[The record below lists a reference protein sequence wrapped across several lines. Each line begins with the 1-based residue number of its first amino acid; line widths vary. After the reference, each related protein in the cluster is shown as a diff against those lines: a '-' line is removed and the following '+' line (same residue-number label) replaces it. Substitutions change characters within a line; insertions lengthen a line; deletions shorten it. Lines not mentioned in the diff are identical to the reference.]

1 MTHHV
6 TQQLAEFVVS
16 TSLSHMPDEVV
27 DRAKYFVLDYLGV
40 ALRGSRVDSSTTMR
54 AFVDRFAPPG
64 HATIIGCD
72 QGAHP
77 AYAALA
83 NGAAAHCIEMDDT
96 HQEGS
101 IHLGAPVISAL
112 IAASEM
118 QPVGGEEFLAAVV
131 LGYEVAA
138 RLAMAVG
145 PEAHYRRGFH
155 PTGTCGTFGAAAAV
169 ARLWSL
175 EAGAMAQALGI
186 AGSQA
191 AGSMEFLATGAWT
204 KRFHPG
210 WAAHNG
216 LIATALARQGFTGPE
231 TIIEGPAGFAQAYS
245 QAPHPERVTQGLG
258 TSFAI
263 LGTAVKPHACCRY
276 MQAPID
282 AILELVRTHNIAADD
297 VAQVTLGIL
306 DTAFPII
313 CEPAAIKYTPRSV
326 VDAQFSMPFGAAVA
340 LLCRR
345 ASLAEFTPEM
355 VVAPRVRALMQRVAH
370 ARDPE
375 LEQHFPRE
383 WPAWASIELHDGR
396 TVSTTVRYPKGDP
409 HNPLSWDEL
418 LAKYQELGRSV
429 LPEDRLD
436 VLSQR
441 VRDLESAPDVAPLW
455 RLLRGATVSA
465 QGAALPPVVSDA
477 SRRTYT
483 G

>member
-1 MTHHV
+1 MTQQV

-40 ALRGSRVDSSTTMR
+40 ALRGSLVDSSVAMR
-54 AFVDRFAPPG
+54 AFVDHFAPPG

-72 QGAHP
+72 HGAHP
-77 AYAALA
+77 AYAALT

-101 IHLGAPVISAL
+101 IHLGAPVLSAL

-118 QPVGGEEFLAAVV
+118 QPVGGEEFLTAVV

-169 ARLWSL
+169 ARLWGL
-175 EAGAMAQALGI
+175 EARALARALGI

-216 LIATALARQGFTGPE
+216 LIAAALARQGFTGPE
-231 TIIEGPAGFAQAYS
+231 TIIEGTAGFAQAYS
-245 QAPHPERVTQGLG
+245 QAPRSERVTQGLG

-263 LGTAVKPHACCRY
+263 LATAVKPHACCRY
-276 MQAPID
+276 MQASID

-297 VAQVTLGIL
+297 VAQVILGIL

-313 CEPAAIKYTPRSV
+313 CEPVVIKYVLRSV

-340 LLCRR
+340 LLFRR

-355 VVAPRVRALMQRVAH
+355 VVAPHVRALMQRVSH

-396 TVSTTVRYPKGDP
+396 TVSATVRYPKGDP
-409 HNPLSWDEL
+409 QHPLSWDEL
-418 LAKYQELGRSV
+418 LAKYRELGRSV

-441 VRDLESAPDVAPLW
+441 VRSLEFAPDVVPLW
-455 RLLRGATVSA
+455 RLLRPTRESSA
-465 QGAALPPVVSDA
+465 QGSLTPGNVPAAGG
-477 SRRTYT
+477 R
-483 G
+483 

>member
-1 MTHHV
+1 MTHHI

-16 TSLSHMPDEVV
+16 TPLSSMPDEVV

-40 ALRGSRVDSSTTMR
+40 ALRGSLVDSSAAVR

-64 HATIIGCD
+64 HATIIGRD
-72 QGAHP
+72 QGTHP

-118 QPVGGEEFLAAVV
+118 QPAGGEEFLAAVV

-155 PTGTCGTFGAAAAV
+155 PTGTCGTFGATAAV
-169 ARLWSL
+169 ARLWGL
-175 EAGAMAQALGI
+175 EARALAQALGI

-216 LIATALARQGFTGPE
+216 LIAAALARQGFTGPE
-231 TIIEGPAGFAQAYS
+231 TIIEGTAGFAQAYS
-245 QAPHPERVTQGLG
+245 QAPRPERVTQDLG
-258 TSFAI
+258 RSFAI
-263 LGTAVKPHACCRY
+263 LATAVKPHACCRY

-282 AILELVRTHNIAADD
+282 AILALVRTHNIAADD

-313 CEPAAIKYTPRSV
+313 CEPAAIKYAPRSV

-345 ASLAEFTPEM
+345 ASLAEFTPDM
-355 VVAPRVRALMQRVAH
+355 VAAPHVRELMQRVSH

-375 LEQHFPRE
+375 LEQHFPRQ
-383 WPAWASIELHDGR
+383 WPAWAAIELHDGR
-396 TVSTTVRYPKGDP
+396 RVSTTVRYPKGDP
-409 HNPLSWDEL
+409 QNPLSWDEL
-418 LAKYQELGRSV
+418 LAKYRELGRSV
-429 LPEDRLD
+429 LPAERLD
-436 VLSQR
+436 EISQR
-441 VRDLESAPDVAPLW
+441 VRCVESIPDVAPLW
-455 RLLRGATVSA
+455 RMLRGATVSA
-465 QGAALPPVVSDA
+465 QGEALPTVIPDA
-477 SRRTYT
+477 
-483 G
+483 

>member
-1 MTHHV
+1 MTHHA
-6 TQQLAEFVVS
+6 TQQLAEFVAS
-16 TSLSHMPDEVV
+16 TSLSSMPDAVV

-40 ALRGSRVDSSTTMR
+40 TLRGSLVDSSVAVR

-64 HATIIGCD
+64 NATIIGCD
-72 QGAHP
+72 QAAHP

-101 IHLGAPVISAL
+101 IHLGAPVISVL

-118 QPVGGEEFLAAVV
+118 QPAGGGEFLAAVV

-145 PEAHYRRGFH
+145 PQAHYRRGFH
-155 PTGTCGTFGAAAAV
+155 PTRTCGPFCA
-169 ARLWSL
+169 
-175 EAGAMAQALGI
+175 
-186 AGSQA
+186 
-191 AGSMEFLATGAWT
+191 
-204 KRFHPG
+204 PP
-210 WAAHNG
+210 
-216 LIATALARQGFTGPE
+216 ALARQGFTGPD
-231 TIIEGPAGFAQAYS
+231 TIIEGQAGFAQAYS
-245 QAPHPERVTQGLG
+245 QAPRPERVTQGLG
-258 TSFAI
+258 TSFEI
-263 LGTAVKPHACCRY
+263 LATAVKPHACCRY

-282 AILELVRTHNIAADD
+282 AILELVRTHHIAADD
-297 VAQVTLGIL
+297 VAQVTLGVL

-313 CEPAAIKYTPRSV
+313 CEPAAIKYAPRSV

-340 LLCRR
+340 LLFRR

-355 VVAPRVRALMQRVAH
+355 VAAPRVRALMQRVAH

-383 WPAWASIELHDGR
+383 WPTWASIELHDGR

-409 HNPLSWDEL
+409 QNPLSWDEL
-418 LAKYQELGRSV
+418 LAKSRELGRSV

-436 VLSQR
+436 EVSQR
-441 VRDLESAPDVAPLW
+441 VRALESAPDVAPLW
-455 RLLRGATVSA
+455 RLLRPTRESATP
-465 QGAALPPVVSDA
+465 AALTPGTVPA
-477 SRRTYT
+477 AGGR
-483 G
+483 

>member
-1 MTHHV
+1 
-6 TQQLAEFVVS
+6 
-16 TSLSHMPDEVV
+16 MPDEVV

-40 ALRGSRVDSSTTMR
+40 ALRGSLVDSSAAVR

-64 HATIIGCD
+64 HATIIGGA
-72 QGAHP
+72 QGTHP

-118 QPVGGEEFLAAVV
+118 QPASGGEFLAAVV
-131 LGYEVAA
+131 VGYEVAA

-169 ARLWSL
+169 ARLWGL
-175 EAGAMAQALGI
+175 EARAMAQALGI

-210 WAAHNG
+210 WAAHSG
-216 LIATALARQGFTGPE
+216 LIAAALAREGFTGPE
-231 TIIEGPAGFAQAYS
+231 TIIEGQAGFAQAYS
-245 QAPHPERVTQGLG
+245 QAPRLERVTQGLG
-258 TSFAI
+258 TSFEI
-263 LGTAVKPHACCRY
+263 LATAVKPHACCRY

-282 AILELVRTHNIAADD
+282 VILELVRTHHIAADD

-313 CEPAAIKYTPRSV
+313 CDPAAIKYAPRSV

-340 LLCRR
+340 LLFRR

-355 VVAPRVRALMQRVAH
+355 IAAPRVRALMQRVAH
-370 ARDPE
+370 VRDPE
-375 LEQHFPRE
+375 LERHFPRE
-383 WPAWASIELHDGR
+383 WPAWASIALHDGR

-409 HNPLSWDEL
+409 QNPLSWDEL
-418 LAKYQELGRSV
+418 LAKYRELGRSV

-436 VLSQR
+436 ELSQR
-441 VRDLESAPDVAPLW
+441 VRALESASDVAPLW
-455 RLLRGATVSA
+455 RLLRPTRESAA
-465 QGAALPPVVSDA
+465 QGSLTPGNVPAAGG
-477 SRRTYT
+477 R
-483 G
+483 

>member
-1 MTHHV
+1 MTHNA
-6 TQQLAEFVVS
+6 TRQLAEFVAS
-16 TSLSHMPDEVV
+16 TPLSHIPDAVI

-40 ALRGSRVDSSTTMR
+40 ALRGSRVDSSAAVQ

-64 HATIIGCD
+64 TATIIGRD

-101 IHLGAPVISAL
+101 VHLGAPIISAL

-118 QPVGGEEFLAAVV
+118 QPVGGGEFLAAVV

-169 ARLWSL
+169 ARLWGL
-175 EAGAMAQALGI
+175 EARVMAQALGI

-216 LIATALARQGFTGPE
+216 LIAAALARQGFTGPD
-231 TIIEGPAGFAQAYS
+231 TIIEGTAGFVQAYS
-245 QAPHPERVTQGLG
+245 QAPRPERVTQGLG
-258 TSFAI
+258 NTFEI
-263 LGTAVKPHACCRY
+263 LATAVKPHACCRY

-282 AILELVRTHNIAADD
+282 AILELVTAHNIAADE

-306 DTAFPII
+306 NTAFPII
-313 CEPAAIKYTPRSV
+313 CEPAEIKYAPRSI

-345 ASLAEFTPEM
+345 ASLAEFTPDM
-355 VVAPRVRALMQRVAH
+355 VAAPRVRALMQCVAH
-370 ARDPE
+370 VRDPE
-375 LEQHFPRE
+375 LEQHFPRQ
-383 WPAWASIELHDGR
+383 WPAWAVIELQDGR
-396 TVSTTVRYPKGDP
+396 KWSTTVRYPKGDP
-409 HNPLSWDEL
+409 QNPLSWDEL
-418 LAKYQELGRSV
+418 RAKYRELGRSV

-436 VLSQR
+436 EICQSVQC
-441 VRDLESAPDVAPLW
+441 VESATDVAPIW
-455 RLLRGATVSA
+455 RRLRPTV
-465 QGAALPPVVSDA
+465 GPDA
-477 SRRTYT
+477 
-483 G
+483 

>member
-1 MTHHV
+1 MTCN
-6 TQQLAEFVVS
+6 TTRQLAEFVAS
-16 TSLSHMPDEVV
+16 TLLSHIPDAVM
-27 DRAKYFVLDYLGV
+27 DQAKYFVLDYLGV
-40 ALRGSRVDSSTTMR
+40 ALRGSRVDSSAAVQ
-54 AFVDRFAPPG
+54 AFVGRFAPPG
-64 HATIIGCD
+64 TATIIGRD
-72 QGAHP
+72 QGTHL

-101 IHLGAPVISAL
+101 VHLGAPIISAL

-118 QPVGGEEFLAAVV
+118 QPVGGGEFLAAVV

-145 PEAHYRRGFH
+145 PEAHYQRGFH

-169 ARLWSL
+169 ARLWGL
-175 EAGAMAQALGI
+175 EAQTIAHALGI

-216 LIATALARQGFTGPE
+216 LIAAALARQGFTGPE
-231 TIIEGPAGFAQAYS
+231 TIIEGTAGFVQAYS
-245 QAPHPERVTQGLG
+245 QAPRPERVTQGLG
-258 TSFAI
+258 KTFEI
-263 LGTAVKPHACCRY
+263 LATAVKPHACCRY

-282 AILELVRTHNIAADD
+282 AILELVTAHNIAADE

-306 DTAFPII
+306 NTAFPII
-313 CEPAAIKYTPRSV
+313 CEPAEIKYAPRSI

-345 ASLAEFTPEM
+345 ASLAEFTPDM
-355 VVAPRVRALMQRVAH
+355 IATPRVRALMQCVSH
-370 ARDPE
+370 VRDPA
-375 LEQHFPRE
+375 LEQHFPRQ
-383 WPAWASIELHDGR
+383 WPAWAVIELQDGR
-396 TVSTTVRYPKGDP
+396 TWSTTVRYPKGDP
-409 HNPLSWDEL
+409 QNPLSWDEL
-418 LAKYQELGRSV
+418 RAKYRELGRSV

-436 VLSQR
+436 EICQAVQC
-441 VRDLESAPDVAPLW
+441 LESAADVAPLW
-455 RLLRGATVSA
+455 RKLRPTVD
-465 QGAALPPVVSDA
+465 PDA
-477 SRRTYT
+477 
-483 G
+483 

>member
-1 MTHHV
+1 MTYHV

-16 TSLSHMPDEVV
+16 TPLSSLPEEVV

-40 ALRGSRVDSSTTMR
+40 ALHGSLVDSSAAVR

-64 HATIIGCD
+64 HATIIGRD
-72 QGAHP
+72 QGTHP

-101 IHLGAPVISAL
+101 VPLGAPIISAL

-118 QPVGGEEFLAAVV
+118 QPVGGGEFLAAVV

-145 PEAHYRRGFH
+145 PEAHYQRGFH
-155 PTGTCGTFGAAAAV
+155 PTGTCGTFGAAEAV
-169 ARLWSL
+169 ARLWGL
-175 EAGAMAQALGI
+175 EAQTIAHALGI

-216 LIATALARQGFTGPE
+216 LIAAALAHQGFTGPE
-231 TIIEGPAGFAQAYS
+231 TIIEGQAGFAQAYS
-245 QAPHPERVTQGLG
+245 QAPRPERVTQGLG

-263 LGTAVKPHACCRY
+263 LATAVKPHACCRY

-282 AILELVRTHNIAADD
+282 AILELVRTHNIVADD

-313 CEPAAIKYTPRSV
+313 CEPAAIKYAPRSV

-340 LLCRR
+340 LLFRR
-345 ASLAEFTPEM
+345 ASLAEFPPAM
-355 VVAPRVRALMQRVAH
+355 VAAPRVRALMQRVAH

-383 WPAWASIELHDGR
+383 WPAWASIELHDGHK
-396 TVSTTVRYPKGDP
+396 VSTTVRYPKGDP
-409 HNPLSWDEL
+409 QNPLSWDEL
-418 LAKYQELGRSV
+418 LVKYRELGRSV
-429 LPEDRLD
+429 LPEDQLD
-436 VLSQR
+436 ALSQR
-441 VRDLESAPDVAPLW
+441 VRYVESAPDVAPLW
-455 RLLRGATVSA
+455 RLLRPTRESSA
-465 QGAALPPVVSDA
+465 QGSLTPGNVPAAGG
-477 SRRTYT
+477 R
-483 G
+483 

>member
-1 MTHHV
+1 MTHHA

-40 ALRGSRVDSSTTMR
+40 ALHGSLVDSSATMR

-72 QGAHP
+72 HGAHP
-77 AYAALA
+77 AYAALV
-83 NGAAAHCIEMDDT
+83 NGAAAHGIEMDDT

-118 QPVGGEEFLAAVV
+118 QPTGGGEFLAAVV

-169 ARLWSL
+169 ARLW
-175 EAGAMAQALGI
+175 
-186 AGSQA
+186 
-191 AGSMEFLATGAWT
+191 
-204 KRFHPG
+204 
-210 WAAHNG
+210 
-216 LIATALARQGFTGPE
+216 
-231 TIIEGPAGFAQAYS
+231 
-245 QAPHPERVTQGLG
+245 GLG

-313 CEPAAIKYTPRSV
+313 CEPAAIKYAPRSV

-355 VVAPRVRALMQRVAH
+355 VAAPRVRVLMQRVVH

-383 WPAWASIELHDGR
+383 WPAWASIELRDGR
-396 TVSTTVRYPKGDP
+396 MVSTTVRYPKGEP
-409 HNPLSWDEL
+409 QNPLSWDEL
-418 LAKYQELGRSV
+418 LAIYRELGRSV

-436 VLSQR
+436 ELSQR
-441 VRDLESAPDVAPLW
+441 VRALESAPDVAPLW
-455 RLLRGATVSA
+455 RLLRPTRESAT
-465 QGAALPPVVSDA
+465 
-477 SRRTYT
+477 
-483 G
+483 

>member
-1 MTHHV
+1 MTHHA
-6 TQQLAEFVVS
+6 TRQLAEFVAS
-16 TSLSHMPDEVV
+16 TALAHLPDAVV

-40 ALRGSRVDSSTTMR
+40 ALRGSLVESSAVVR
-54 AFVDRFAPPG
+54 AFVERFAPPG
-64 HATIIGCD
+64 QATIIGCD

-83 NGAAAHCIEMDDT
+83 NGAAAHCLEMDDT

-118 QPVGGEEFLAAVV
+118 QPASGGEFLAAVV

-155 PTGTCGTFGAAAAV
+155 PTGTCGTFGATAAV
-169 ARLWSL
+169 ARLWGL
-175 EAGAMAQALGI
+175 EARAIAQALGI

-210 WAAHNG
+210 WAAHSG
-216 LIATALARQGFTGPE
+216 LIAAALARQGFTGPE
-231 TIIEGPAGFAQAYS
+231 TIIEGRAGFVQAYS
-245 QAPHPERVTQGLG
+245 QAPRPERVTQGLG
-258 TSFAI
+258 DSFEI
-263 LGTAVKPHACCRY
+263 LATAVKPHACCRY

-282 AILELVRTHNIAADD
+282 AILELVRTHDIAADD

-313 CEPAAIKYTPRSV
+313 CEPAAIKYAPRSV

-345 ASLAEFTPEM
+345 ASLAEFSPEM
-355 VVAPRVRALMQRVAH
+355 VADPRVRALMPRVALV
-370 ARDPE
+370 RDPE
-375 LEQHFPRE
+375 LERGFPRE
-383 WPAWASIELHDGR
+383 WPAWASIELRDGR
-396 TVSTTVRYPKGDP
+396 KVSAAVRYPKGDP
-409 HNPLSWDEL
+409 QNPLSWDEL
-418 LAKYQELGRSV
+418 LAKYRELGRSV
-429 LPEDRLD
+429 LPEERLD
-436 VLSQR
+436 ELSRR
-441 VRDLESAPDVAPLW
+441 VRALESAPDVAPLW
-455 RLLRGATVSA
+455 RLLRPAG
-465 QGAALPPVVSDA
+465 VSD
-477 SRRTYT
+477 T
-483 G
+483 

>member
-1 MTHHV
+1 MTYHV

-16 TSLSHMPDEVV
+16 TPLSSLPEEVV

-40 ALRGSRVDSSTTMR
+40 ALRGSLVDSSAAVR

-64 HATIIGCD
+64 HATIIGRD
-72 QGAHP
+72 QGTHP

-118 QPVGGEEFLAAVV
+118 QPAGGEEFLAAVV

-155 PTGTCGTFGAAAAV
+155 PTGTCGTFGATAAV
-169 ARLWSL
+169 ARLWGL
-175 EAGAMAQALGI
+175 EARALAQALGI

-216 LIATALARQGFTGPE
+216 LIAAALARQGFTGPE
-231 TIIEGPAGFAQAYS
+231 TIIEGTAGFVQAYS
-245 QAPHPERVTQGLG
+245 QAPRPERVTQDLG

-263 LGTAVKPHACCRY
+263 LATAVKPHACCRY

-282 AILELVRTHNIAADD
+282 AILELVRRHNIAADD

-313 CEPAAIKYTPRSV
+313 CEPAAIKY
-326 VDAQFSMPFGAAVA
+326 
-340 LLCRR
+340 
-345 ASLAEFTPEM
+345 
-355 VVAPRVRALMQRVAH
+355 
-370 ARDPE
+370 
-375 LEQHFPRE
+375 
-383 WPAWASIELHDGR
+383 
-396 TVSTTVRYPKGDP
+396 
-409 HNPLSWDEL
+409 
-418 LAKYQELGRSV
+418 
-429 LPEDRLD
+429 
-436 VLSQR
+436 
-441 VRDLESAPDVAPLW
+441 
-455 RLLRGATVSA
+455 
-465 QGAALPPVVSDA
+465 
-477 SRRTYT
+477 
-483 G
+483 

>member
-1 MTHHV
+1 MTYHV

-16 TSLSHMPDEVV
+16 TPLSSMPEEVV

-40 ALRGSRVDSSTTMR
+40 ALRGSLVDSSAAVR

-64 HATIIGCD
+64 HATIIGRD
-72 QGAHP
+72 QGTHP
-77 AYAALA
+77 AYAALV

-118 QPVGGEEFLAAVV
+118 QPAGGEEFLAAVV

-155 PTGTCGTFGAAAAV
+155 PTGTCGTFGATAAV
-169 ARLWSL
+169 ARLWGL
-175 EAGAMAQALGI
+175 EARALAQALGI

-216 LIATALARQGFTGPE
+216 LIAAALARQGFTGPE
-231 TIIEGPAGFAQAYS
+231 TIIEGTAGFVQAYS
-245 QAPHPERVTQGLG
+245 QAPRPERVTQDLG

-263 LGTAVKPHACCRY
+263 LATAVKPHACCRY

-282 AILELVRTHNIAADD
+282 AILELVRRHNIAADD

-313 CEPAAIKYTPRSV
+313 CEPAAIKYAPRSV

-340 LLCRR
+340 LLYQR
-345 ASLAEFTPEM
+345 ASLAEFTPDM
-355 VVAPRVRALMQRVAH
+355 VAAPHVRELMQRVSH

-375 LEQHFPRE
+375 LEQYFPRQ
-383 WPAWASIELHDGR
+383 WPAWATIELHDGR
-396 TVSTTVRYPKGDP
+396 KVFTTVRSPKGDP
-409 HNPLSWDEL
+409 QNPLSWDEL
-418 LAKYQELGRSV
+418 LAKYRELGRSV
-429 LPEDRLD
+429 LPADRLNEIHQC
-436 VLSQR
+436 LR
-441 VRDLESAPDVAPLW
+441 YLESTPDVAPLW
-455 RLLRGATVSA
+455 RLLR
-465 QGAALPPVVSDA
+465 P
-477 SRRTYT
+477 T
-483 G
+483 GIPDT

>member
-1 MTHHV
+1 MTHHA
-6 TQQLAEFVVS
+6 TRQLAEFVAS
-16 TSLSHMPDEVV
+16 TSLSHMPDEVI

-40 ALRGSRVDSSTTMR
+40 ALRGSLVDSSAAVR
-54 AFVDRFAPPG
+54 AFADRFAPPG
-64 HATIIGCD
+64 HATIIGGD
-72 QGAHP
+72 QGTHP

-83 NGAAAHCIEMDDT
+83 NGAAAHCLEMDDT

-112 IAASEM
+112 MAASEM
-118 QPVGGEEFLAAVV
+118 QPASGGEFLTAVV

-169 ARLWSL
+169 ARLWGL
-175 EAGAMAQALGI
+175 EARAIAQALGI

-216 LIATALARQGFTGPE
+216 LIAAALAREGFTGPE
-231 TIIEGPAGFAQAYS
+231 TIIEGQAGFAQAYS
-245 QAPHPERVTQGLG
+245 QAPRPERVTQGLG
-258 TSFAI
+258 TSFEI
-263 LGTAVKPHACCRY
+263 LATAVKPHACCRY

-282 AILELVRTHNIAADD
+282 AMLDLVRTHHIAADD

-313 CEPAAIKYTPRSV
+313 CEPAAIKYAPRSV

-355 VVAPRVRALMQRVAH
+355 VAAPHVRALMQRVAH

-375 LEQHFPRE
+375 LERHFPRE
-383 WPAWASIELHDGR
+383 WPAWASIALHDGR
-396 TVSTTVRYPKGDP
+396 QVSTTVRYPKGDP
-409 HNPLSWDEL
+409 QNPLSWDEL
-418 LAKYQELGRSV
+418 LAKYRELGRSV

-436 VLSQR
+436 ELAPR
-441 VRDLESAPDVAPLW
+441 VRALESAPDVAPLW
-455 RLLRGATVSA
+455 CLLRPTRASA
-465 QGAALPPVVSDA
+465 AQDSLTPGNVPAAGG
-477 SRRTYT
+477 R
-483 G
+483 

>member
-1 MTHHV
+1 MIHHA

-16 TSLSHMPDEVV
+16 TSLSSMPDEVV
-27 DRAKYFVLDYLGV
+27 DWAKYFVLDYLGV
-40 ALRGSRVDSSTTMR
+40 ALRGSLVDSSAAVW

-64 HATIIGCD
+64 HATIIGRD
-72 QGAHP
+72 QGTHP

-112 IAASEM
+112 VAASEM
-118 QPVGGEEFLAAVV
+118 QPAGGGEFLAAVV
-131 LGYEVAA
+131 VGYEVAA

-175 EAGAMAQALGI
+175 EARAMAQALGI

-216 LIATALARQGFTGPE
+216 LIAAALARQGFTGPE
-231 TIIEGPAGFAQAYS
+231 TIIEGTAGFAQAYS
-245 QAPHPERVTQGLG
+245 QAPRPERVTQDLG

-263 LGTAVKPHACCRY
+263 LATAVKPHACCRY

-282 AILELVRTHNIAADD
+282 AILELVRRHNIAADD

-313 CEPAAIKYTPRSV
+313 CEPAAIKYAPRSV

-340 LLCRR
+340 LLYQR
-345 ASLAEFTPEM
+345 ASLAEFTPAM
-355 VVAPRVRALMQRVAH
+355 VAAPHVRELMQRVSH

-375 LEQHFPRE
+375 LEQYFPGQ
-383 WPAWASIELHDGR
+383 WPAWAVIELQDGR
-396 TVSTTVRYPKGDP
+396 KWSTTVRYPKGDP
-409 HNPLSWDEL
+409 QN
-418 LAKYQELGRSV
+418 
-429 LPEDRLD
+429 
-436 VLSQR
+436 
-441 VRDLESAPDVAPLW
+441 SA
-455 RLLRGATVSA
+455 
-465 QGAALPPVVSDA
+465 VSDA
-477 SRRTYT
+477 MRSTLRAPGWQRRPDDRRE
-483 G
+483 

>member
-1 MTHHV
+1 MTHHAAR
-6 TQQLAEFVVS
+6 QLAEFVVS
-16 TSLSHMPDEVV
+16 TSLSHMPEEVV

-40 ALRGSRVDSSTTMR
+40 ALRGSRVDSSAAMR
-54 AFVDRFAPPG
+54 AFVDHFAPLG
-64 HATIIGCD
+64 NATIIGCD

-118 QPVGGEEFLAAVV
+118 QRAGGGEFLAAVV
-131 LGYEVAA
+131 VGYEVAA

-169 ARLWSL
+169 ARLWGL
-175 EAGAMAQALGI
+175 DTRAMAQALGI

-216 LIATALARQGFTGPE
+216 LIAAALAREGFTGPD
-231 TIIEGPAGFAQAYS
+231 TIIEGQAGFAQAYS
-245 QAPHPERVTQGLG
+245 QAPRPERVTQGLG
-258 TSFAI
+258 TSFEI
-263 LGTAVKPHACCRY
+263 LATAVKPHACCRY

-282 AILELVRTHNIAADD
+282 AILELVRTHHIAADD
-297 VAQVTLGIL
+297 VAQVTLGVL

-313 CEPAAIKYTPRSV
+313 CEPAAIKYAPRSV

-340 LLCRR
+340 LLFRR

-355 VVAPRVRALMQRVAH
+355 VAAPRVRALMQRVSH

-375 LEQHFPRE
+375 LERSFPRQ
-383 WPAWASIELHDGR
+383 WRAWAAIELHDGR
-396 TVSTTVRYPKGDP
+396 QVSTTVRYPKGDP
-409 HNPLSWDEL
+409 QNPLSWDEL
-418 LAKYQELGRSV
+418 LAKYRELGRSV

-436 VLSQR
+436 ELSQR
-441 VRDLESAPDVAPLW
+441 VRALESAPDVAPLW
-455 RLLRGATVSA
+455 RLLRPTRESAT
-465 QGAALPPVVSDA
+465 QAALTPGTVPA
-477 SRRTYT
+477 AGGR
-483 G
+483 

>member
-1 MTHHV
+1 MTHHA
-6 TQQLAEFVVS
+6 TRQLAEFVVS
-16 TSLSHMPDEVV
+16 TPLSHLPDEVI

-40 ALRGSRVDSSTTMR
+40 ALRGSRVDASTIMR
-54 AFVDRFAPPG
+54 TFVDRFAPPG

-83 NGAAAHCIEMDDT
+83 NGTAAHCIEMDDT

-101 IHLGAPVISAL
+101 IHLGAPIISAL

-118 QPVGGEEFLAAVV
+118 QPAGGGEFLAAVV

-169 ARLWSL
+169 ARLWGL
-175 EAGAMAQALGI
+175 EVRAMAQALGI

-216 LIATALARQGFTGPE
+216 LIAAALARQGFTGPD
-231 TIIEGPAGFAQAYS
+231 TIIEGQAGFAQAYS
-245 QAPHPERVTQGLG
+245 QAPRPERVTQGLG

-263 LGTAVKPHACCRY
+263 LATAVKPHACCRY

-313 CEPAAIKYTPRSV
+313 CEPAAIKYAPHSV

-340 LLCRR
+340 LLFQR
-345 ASLAEFTPEM
+345 ASLAEFTPAM
-355 VVAPRVRALMQRVAH
+355 VAAPRVQALMQRIVH

-375 LEQHFPRE
+375 LEKHFPRE
-383 WPAWASIELHDGR
+383 WPAWASIALHDGR
-396 TVSTTVRYPKGDP
+396 QVSTTVRYPKGDP
-409 HNPLSWDEL
+409 QNPLSWNEL
-418 LAKYQELGRSV
+418 LTKYRELGRSV
-429 LPEDRLD
+429 VSEDRLD
-436 VLSQR
+436 EISQH
-441 VRDLESAPDVAPLW
+441 VRSVESTPDVAPLW
-455 RLLRGATVSA
+455 RLLRPTREFSA
-465 QGAALPPVVSDA
+465 QGALTPGNVPAADG
-477 SRRTYT
+477 R
-483 G
+483 

>member
-1 MTHHV
+1 MTHYV

-16 TSLSHMPDEVV
+16 TALSSMPEEVV

-40 ALRGSRVDSSTTMR
+40 ALRGSLVDSSAAVR

-64 HATIIGCD
+64 QATIIGCD

-118 QPVGGEEFLAAVV
+118 QPAGGGEFLAAVV

-169 ARLWSL
+169 ARLWGL
-175 EAGAMAQALGI
+175 EARAMAQALGI

-216 LIATALARQGFTGPE
+216 LIAAALARQGFTGPE
-231 TIIEGPAGFAQAYS
+231 TIIEGTAGFAQGYS
-245 QAPHPERVTQGLG
+245 QAPRPERVTQGLG

-263 LGTAVKPHACCRY
+263 LATAVKPHACCRY

-282 AILELVRTHNIAADD
+282 AILELVRRHNIAAND

-313 CEPAAIKYTPRSV
+313 CEPAAIKYAPRSV

-340 LLCRR
+340 LLYRR
-345 ASLAEFTPEM
+345 ASLAEFTPDM
-355 VVAPRVRALMQRVAH
+355 VAAPHVRELMQRISH

-375 LEQHFPRE
+375 LEQHFPRQ
-383 WPAWASIELHDGR
+383 WPAWAAIELHDGR
-396 TVSTTVRYPKGDP
+396 KVSTTVRYPKGDP
-409 HNPLSWDEL
+409 QNPLSWDEL

-429 LPEDRLD
+429 LPAERLD
-436 VLSQR
+436 EISQR
-441 VRDLESAPDVAPLW
+441 VRSLESTPDVAPLW
-455 RLLRGATVSA
+455 RLLGPARATA
-465 QGAALPPVVSDA
+465 
-477 SRRTYT
+477 
-483 G
+483 

>member
-1 MTHHV
+1 MTYHA
-6 TQQLAEFVVS
+6 TQQLAEFVAS
-16 TSLSHMPDEVV
+16 TSLSSMPDEVV

-40 ALRGSRVDSSTTMR
+40 ALRGSLVDSSAAVR

-64 HATIIGCD
+64 HATIIGGA
-72 QGAHP
+72 QGTHP

-118 QPVGGEEFLAAVV
+118 QPASGGEFLAAVV
-131 LGYEVAA
+131 VGYEVAA

-169 ARLWSL
+169 ARLWGL
-175 EAGAMAQALGI
+175 EARAMAQALGI

-210 WAAHNG
+210 WAAHSG
-216 LIATALARQGFTGPE
+216 LIAAALAREGFTGPE
-231 TIIEGPAGFAQAYS
+231 TIIEGQAGFAQAYS
-245 QAPHPERVTQGLG
+245 QAPRLERVTQGLG
-258 TSFAI
+258 TSFEI
-263 LGTAVKPHACCRY
+263 LATAVKPHACCRY

-282 AILELVRTHNIAADD
+282 VILELVRTHHIAADD

-313 CEPAAIKYTPRSV
+313 CDPAAIKYAPRSV

-340 LLCRR
+340 LLFRR

-355 VVAPRVRALMQRVAH
+355 IAAPRVRVLMQRVAH
-370 ARDPE
+370 VRDPE
-375 LEQHFPRE
+375 LERHFPRE
-383 WPAWASIELHDGR
+383 WPAWASIALHDGR

-409 HNPLSWDEL
+409 QNPLSWDEL
-418 LAKYQELGRSV
+418 LAKYRELGRSV

-436 VLSQR
+436 ELSQR
-441 VRDLESAPDVAPLW
+441 VRALESASDVAPLW
-455 RLLRGATVSA
+455 RLLRPTRESAA
-465 QGAALPPVVSDA
+465 QGSLTPGNVPAAGG
-477 SRRTYT
+477 R
-483 G
+483 